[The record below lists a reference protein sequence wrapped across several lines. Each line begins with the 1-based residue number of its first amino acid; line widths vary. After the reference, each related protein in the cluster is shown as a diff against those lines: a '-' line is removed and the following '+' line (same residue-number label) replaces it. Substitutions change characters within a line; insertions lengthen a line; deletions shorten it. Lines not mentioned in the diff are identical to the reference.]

1 MNKENVKERRMNG
14 EMIVNPGMQRIRNE
28 KVTVSM
34 NRTGG
39 RQFSRK
45 E

>member
-1 MNKENVKERRMNG
+1 MNKENVRERRMNG

-28 KVTVSM
+28 KVTASM
-34 NRTGG
+34 NRTGS
-39 RQFSRK
+39 RHFSRK